1 MTSRDR
7 VLAHPVVRVEYYC
20 SMRVRYH
27 VAVGCL
33 ALIVAVTTTVLIIG
47 VVGAST
53 ANPRTHGGI
62 VVISLLLAGVIA
74 GTIFSRAS
82 PLIE

>member
-1 MTSRDR
+1 MSRDR
-7 VLAHPVVRVEYYC
+7 VLAHPVVRVEYYY

-33 ALIVAVTTTVLIIG
+33 ALIVAVTTTVLITG

-53 ANPRTHGGI
+53 ANPRIHGGI
-62 VVISLLLAGVIA
+62 VVSSLLLVGVVA
-74 GTIFSRAS
+74 LTIFSRAY
-82 PLIE
+82 PLM